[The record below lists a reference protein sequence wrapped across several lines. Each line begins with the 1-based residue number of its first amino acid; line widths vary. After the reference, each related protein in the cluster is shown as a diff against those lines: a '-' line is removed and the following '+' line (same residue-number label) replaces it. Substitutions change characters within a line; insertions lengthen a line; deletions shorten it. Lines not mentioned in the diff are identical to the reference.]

1 MRDCFDKDMAARF
14 GKNEG
19 GGSFMMGLLT
29 GTVVGVGLG
38 MLLAPKAGS
47 ELRNQLSDQ
56 AGALANQAQ
65 EGYRKATENAG
76 QWAEKGKQAAGEWA
90 ERGKDLYGKAREAVS
105 RGTDEAQQHVR
116 DAAGTV
122 TSATS
127 APATAS
133 STGSSASGSPSS
145 SASSPTSYPRN
156 ADWAGGSELSSGP
169 SAWTLGVGGGPRR
182 S

>member
-1 MRDCFDKDMAARF
+1 MRDRFDKEMAERF

-38 MLLAPKAGS
+38 MLFAPKAGS

-56 AGALANQAQ
+56 AGALADQAQ
-65 EGYRKATENAG
+65 EGYRRATESAG
-76 QWAEKGKQAAGEWA
+76 QWAEEGKETAGEWA

-105 RGTDEAQQHVR
+105 RGAEEAQRYVR

-122 TSATS
+122 TSATP

-133 STGSSASGSPSS
+133 SIGSSASSSPSS
-145 SASSPTSYPRN
+145 GSSPTSYPRN
-156 ADWAGGSELSSGP
+156 AERADDSELSSGP